1 MQAREKV
8 GKSRNIAFFQRGS
21 GESKSRLAKAAGAE
35 TSGEMKDEKLHPVV
49 VRMQNYLLTNLGA
62 TERLFY
68 LSQNVVAQGMH

>member
-1 MQAREKV
+1 M
-8 GKSRNIAFFQRGS
+8 
-21 GESKSRLAKAAGAE
+21 RLANAAGAE